1 MQTLVFLNHI
11 SLYSLNKTCFEDF
24 SAQIQTGNRIAIIG
38 NNGTGKSSL
47 LKIIKGDLPAS
58 EGEIQNKNV
67 SFGYVPQ
74 LIYEYENLSGGEKFN
89 RALSAAFS
97 NHPDILL
104 LDEPTNHLDLKNRRS
119 LIKMLN
125 LYKDTLMVV
134 SHDTE
139 LLRNSIDILWHIDN
153 GKVNIFNG
161 EYDDYCQTI
170 MQAHQNIEN
179 ELEFL
184 AKEKKEN
191 HKALMKEQ
199 QRTKKSKERGR
210 KFVERKKWLPA
221 LGDLN
226 QSYAQKTTGK
236 NRESISNK
244 RKILNEQ
251 LSSLRL
257 PETIKLSFSLTAKDI
272 GLKTIVSISGGQT
285 GYGHKIISKDINLS
299 IVGNEHLAITG
310 GNGSGKTTLFRAVLN
325 NYPQIKKMGV
335 WDMPRFE
342 DISYLDQC
350 YSSLDDTKTVLETLT
365 DLSPEKTHAEIR
377 DFLNDFLFREN
388 EEVNK
393 QVSILSGGE
402 KTRLSLAKIALQTPR
417 LLLIDEITN
426 NIDLGTKEHVTQVL
440 KEYPGAMMIVS
451 HDSAFLEDIGIT
463 YYYKL

>member
-1 MQTLVFLNHI
+1 MHPPIFLSHI
-11 SLYSLNKTCFEDF
+11 SLYFPSKICFEYF
-24 SAQIQTGNRIAIIG
+24 SAQIQAGNRIAIIG

-74 LIYEYENLSGGEKFN
+74 LIYEYENLSGSEKFN
-89 RALSAAFS
+89 RALSVAFS

-125 LYKDTLMVV
+125 FYKGTLVVV

-139 LLRNSIDILWHIDN
+139 LLRRSIDILWHIDN
-153 GKVNIFNG
+153 GKVSVFNG
-161 EYDDYCQTI
+161 KYDDYCQTI
-170 MQAHQNIEN
+170 MQERQNIEN

-199 QRTKKSKERGR
+199 QRAKKNKERGK

-236 NRESISNK
+236 NKGSISNK
-244 RKILNEQ
+244 RKILNER

-257 PETIKLSFSLTAKDI
+257 PEIIKPSFSLTAKDI
-272 GLKTIVSISGGQT
+272 ASKTIVSISGGQT

-299 IVGNEHLAITG
+299 VAGSEHLAVTG
-310 GNGSGKTTLFRAVLN
+310 SNSSGKTTLFRAIL
-325 NYPQIKKMGV
+325 NYPQIKKTGV
-335 WDMPRFE
+335 WELPRSE
-342 DISYLDQC
+342 DIGYLDQC
-350 YSSLDDTKTVLETLT
+350 YSSLSDIKTVLETLA

-377 DFLNDFLFREN
+377 DFLNDFLFRKN

-393 QVSILSGGE
+393 QVSVLSGGE
-402 KTRLSLAKIALQTPR
+402 KARLSLAKIALQTPR

-426 NIDLGTKEHVTQVL
+426 NIDLETKEHVMQAL
-440 KEYPGAMMIVS
+440 KEYPGAMIIIS
-451 HDSAFLEDIGIT
+451 HDSAFLENIGIT
-463 YYYKL
+463 HYYRL

>member
-1 MQTLVFLNHI
+1 MHPPIFLSHI
-11 SLYSLNKTCFEDF
+11 SLYFPGKICFEYF
-24 SAQIQTGNRIAIIG
+24 SAQIQAGNRIAIIG

-89 RALSAAFS
+89 RALSVAFS

-125 LYKDTLMVV
+125 FYKGTLVVV

-139 LLRNSIDILWHIDN
+139 LLRSSIDILWRIDN
-153 GKVNIFNG
+153 GKVSVFNG
-161 EYDDYCQTI
+161 KYDDYRQTI
-170 MQAHQNIEN
+170 MQERQNIEN

-199 QRTKKSKERGR
+199 QRAKKNKERGR

-236 NRESISNK
+236 NKGSISNK
-244 RKILNEQ
+244 RKILNER

-257 PETIKLSFSLTAKDI
+257 PEIIKPSFSLTAKNI
-272 GLKTIVSISGGQT
+272 ASKTIVSISSGQT
-285 GYGHKIISKDINLS
+285 AYGHKIISKDINLS
-299 IVGNEHLAITG
+299 VTGSEHLAVTG
-310 GNGSGKTTLFRAVLN
+310 GNGSGKTTLFRAIL
-325 NYPQIKKMGV
+325 NYPQIKKTGV
-335 WDMPRFE
+335 WDLPRSE
-342 DISYLDQC
+342 DIGYLDQC
-350 YSSLDDTKTVLETLT
+350 YSSLNDIKTVLETLA

-377 DFLNDFLFREN
+377 DFLNDFLFRKN

-393 QVSILSGGE
+393 QVSVLSGGE
-402 KTRLSLAKIALQTPR
+402 KARLSLAKIALQTPR

-426 NIDLGTKEHVTQVL
+426 NIDLETKEHVTQAL
-440 KEYPGAMMIVS
+440 KEYPGAMIIIS
-451 HDSAFLEDIGIT
+451 HDSAFLENIGIT
-463 YYYKL
+463 HYYKL